1 MKKLIILSMILG
13 IIGST
18 GFIVK
23 ESTTV
28 ANKDVQN
35 EQVAKAPAKYS
46 TNMIWFIG

>member
-1 MKKLIILSMILG
+1 MVLG
-13 IIGST
+13 LIGST

-23 ESTTV
+23 ESTTD

-46 TNMIWFIG
+46 TNVIWFMG

>member
-1 MKKLIILSMILG
+1 MKKFIVLSLVLG

-23 ESTTV
+23 ESTAD
-28 ANKDVQN
+28 ANKDVQH
-35 EQVAKAPAKYS
+35 EQVAKAPTKYS